1 MPRKKSDDKEINNNP
16 EQKDETSPVSEKPS
30 EQKSGE
36 ETVEEAVSEK
46 KSEETTEEAVSEEK
60 VPESGK
66 KSSEKTPAEE
76 KPSEKILE
84 ERVYTFRLGK
94 VYSTTRKKRAPR
106 AVKYIKSRLERHLK
120 KPVKISPEVNSIIW
134 SRGAEKPVRR
144 ITVKTL
150 VYEDYVLVVPMR

>member
-1 MPRKKSDDKEINNNP
+1 MPRKKSDEEVKDVS
-16 EQKDETSPVSEKPS
+16 EQKNETSPAPEETS
-30 EQKSGE
+30 EQKE
-36 ETVEEAVSEK
+36 AAETPSEK
-46 KSEETTEEAVSEEK
+46 KSKETAEKTVSEEA
-60 VPESGK
+60 K
-66 KSSEKTPAEE
+66 KESSEKSVEE
-76 KPSEKILE
+76 KHEKILE
-84 ERVYTFRLGK
+84 ERVYTFRLGR

-150 VYEDYVLVVPMR
+150 IYEDRVLVVPMR